1 MRLRSA
7 AGRRHDS
14 HMLMRLRSAALLT
27 WPALA
32 LLALVVLP
40 SLLLIRISVAPP
52 DADGLW
58 TSGVVFD
65 AYRDLAEP
73 AWLATLVY
81 SLWMAILVATIGLG
95 LGFPL
100 TLLITRM
107 RRSHQVTWL
116 VLLLAT
122 LTLSDVL
129 ITFSWQVMLS
139 KRIGLSRM
147 LVWLGLMPQV
157 DSLTP
162 SAGAVIVSLV
172 YLVLPFTMLTLYPG
186 LSAMPTE
193 QLEAARLLGAS
204 PGIVLRTV
212 IIPLNRGA
220 ALTAFAVSALLAL
233 GTYVCPLVLGR
244 PQNWT
249 MAVLICNAAL
259 AGHNVPRAAAMSIA
273 LVAAALVLFAVAFLG
288 ARRRWR

>member
-1 MRLRSA
+1 
-7 AGRRHDS
+7 
-14 HMLMRLRSAALLT
+14 MRLRSAALLT

-32 LLALVVLP
+32 LCALVVLP
-40 SLLLIRISVAPP
+40 TLLLIRISLAPP
-52 DADGLW
+52 DPDGLW
-58 TSGVVFD
+58 RSGVVFE

-73 AWLATLVY
+73 AWLATLAY
-81 SLWMAILVATIGLG
+81 SLCMAFLVAAIGLG

-100 TLLITRM
+100 TLMITRM

-129 ITFSWQVMLS
+129 IAFSWQVMLS

-162 SAGAVIVSLV
+162 GAGAVIVSMV
-172 YLVLPFTMLTLYPG
+172 YLVLPFTMLTLYPS

-204 PGIVLRTV
+204 PRIVLRTV
-212 IIPLNRGA
+212 IIPLNRAA

-249 MAVLICNAAL
+249 MAVMIGNAAL

-273 LVAAALVLFAVAFLG
+273 LVAATLGVCGAVFVG
-288 ARRRWR
+288 ARRRWH

>member
-1 MRLRSA
+1 
-7 AGRRHDS
+7 
-14 HMLMRLRSAALLT
+14 MLMLRSAALLT

-40 SLLLIRISVAPP
+40 LLLLIRISLAPP
-52 DADGLW
+52 DPDGLW

-65 AYRDLAEP
+65 AYRNLAEP
-73 AWLATLVY
+73 AWFATLVY
-81 SLWMAILVATIGLG
+81 SLCIAVLVAAIGLV

-107 RRSHQVTWL
+107 RRPHQVTWL

-129 ITFSWQVMLS
+129 IAFSWQVMLS
-139 KRIGLSRM
+139 KRIGLSQM
-147 LVWLGLMPQV
+147 LVWLRLMPQV

-162 SAGAVIVSLV
+162 SVGAVIASIV
-172 YLVLPFTMLTLYPG
+172 YLVMPFTMLTLYPS

-193 QLEAARLLGAS
+193 QLEAARMLGAS
-204 PGIVLRTV
+204 PRVVFQTV
-212 IIPLNRGA
+212 VIPLNRAA

-233 GTYVCPLVLGR
+233 GTYVCPIVLGR

-249 MAVLICNAAL
+249 MAVIISNAAL
-259 AGHNVPRAAAMSIA
+259 AGHNVPLAAAMSLA
-273 LVAAALVLFAVAFLG
+273 LVAAALVLIAAAFFG
-288 ARRRWR
+288 ARHRWR